1 VIGRDEIPEWVS
13 QGLCGQVDPEI
24 FYVDKGGSVAPAKR
38 VCLACDVRAQCL
50 EWALEMDDDFGVW
63 GGLSRDERWALRR
76 ERRSASPDQAV
87 AA

>member
-1 VIGRDEIPEWVS
+1 
-13 QGLCGQVDPEI
+13 
-24 FYVDKGGSVAPAKR
+24 
-38 VCLACDVRAQCL
+38 
-50 EWALEMDDDFGVW
+50 MDDDFGVW